1 MKLLAIGSTARARIA
16 LKYSNSTSSHLIPPA
31 NIPEIVQ
38 IIDKFPILEMP
49 EFIQRTAHKDST
61 GNELRKEWEK
71 RKVKE

>member
-31 NIPEIVQ
+31 SIPEIVQ

-49 EFIQRTAHKDST
+49 EFIRVQLIKTRLAM
-61 GNELRKEWEK
+61 NWEK
-71 RKVKE
+71 NEKKEK